1 LQGVRLFVSDK
12 CWGLVESLGEF
23 YPEAMWQ
30 RCTVHFCHNVW
41 RAVPTSKVRE
51 VAAML
56 KAIHAQEDRAAARQ
70 KAEQVAAKLKEM
82 KLADAA
88 ALVLAGIEETLF
100 YYAFPSEHWRCLR
113 TNNPLERILREV
125 RRRTRAVGAF
135 PDGKSALTLAAARLR
150 HIAGSK
156 WGTCRYMDMNRLAEA
171 SAAA

>member
-1 LQGVRLFVSDK
+1 VAALHGALLPQR
-12 CWGLVESLGEF
+12 VESGADEQSKRSGGDAESD
-23 YPEAMWQ
+23 PCARRSRRGTAKGRTSSGQAQ
-30 RCTVHFCHNVW
+30 RD
-41 RAVPTSKVRE
+41 E
-51 VAAML
+51 
-56 KAIHAQEDRAAARQ
+56 
-70 KAEQVAAKLKEM
+70 
-82 KLADAA
+82 LADAA

-135 PDGKSALTLAAARLR
+135 PDGKSALMLAAARLR

-156 WGTCRYMDMNRLAEA
+156 WGTRRYMDMNRLAEA